1 MEAQFVQWLRE
12 RLPDHPN
19 LRLGIGDDAAV
30 LTTTDPGQTV
40 VTTDLVS
47 DGVDFRL
54 GEVDPRRVGRKAL
67 AVNLSDLA
75 AMAAKPQAVVVAIAL
90 PRGDSAAALEL
101 AIALYEGMLPL
112 AEEFDVPIVGGD
124 TNLHDGPLVVCG
136 TAFGLVT
143 GRGPLTR
150 GGGQVG
156 DRLLVTGKLGG
167 SIAGHHLDFTPRI
180 HEALLLHKR
189 YNLHAGMDLSDG
201 LALDASRLAAASG
214 RGAVIDVDGLPI
226 SEAARELDDPL
237 AHALGDGEDFEL
249 LLAVA
254 PDVAKQLVAE
264 QPVECGLTD
273 VGELTAEPGLR
284 QRDAQGKTTTLE
296 PAGWLHGQHNV

>member
-1 MEAQFVQWLRE
+1 
-12 RLPDHPN
+12 
-19 LRLGIGDDAAV
+19 
-30 LTTTDPGQTV
+30 
-40 VTTDLVS
+40 
-47 DGVDFRL
+47 
-54 GEVDPRRVGRKAL
+54 
-67 AVNLSDLA
+67 
-75 AMAAKPQAVVVAIAL
+75 
-90 PRGDSAAALEL
+90 
-101 AIALYEGMLPL
+101 
-112 AEEFDVPIVGGD
+112 
-124 TNLHDGPLVVCG
+124 
-136 TAFGLVT
+136 
-143 GRGPLTR
+143 
-150 GGGQVG
+150 
-156 DRLLVTGKLGG
+156 
-167 SIAGHHLDFTPRI
+167 
-180 HEALLLHKR
+180 
-189 YNLHAGMDLSDG
+189 MDLSDG